1 MDEFFVQGVVGGVLN
16 RHKGRT
22 LDKDRIQ
29 TLMVEIASNIDR
41 ATQFTNVKEV
51 NIDEQNRNYN
61 FIMNEMSQAERE
73 HLFHWQE
80 DNKYIYESPDGKYV
94 FRRLAGEEYTP
105 EQKEE
110 IDLKT
115 GEPTGRTFADY
126 PFSKG
131 LAKDNP
137 LSIEMWKGYAGKSE
151 ADDKD
156 YVDYVSSVDGT
167 KERLSKEYLEYWTCD
182 YCNKNT
188 HEIDYDYLSGTD
200 HLECC
205 LKAEELQEKSDK
217 IMKTLDEKMK
227 DFDLSKSE
235 SNENSKV
242 DMSAKTKRGKK

>member
-16 RHKGRT
+16 RHKNRT

-29 TLMVEIASNIDR
+29 TLMVEIAAVLDR
-41 ATQFTNVKEV
+41 ATQFTNVKEM

-61 FIMNEMSQAERE
+61 FIMSEMSQGERE
-73 HLFHWQE
+73 HLFNWQQ
-80 DNKYIYESPDGKYV
+80 DNKYIYESPDGRYV
-94 FRRLAGEEYTP
+94 FRRLAGEKYTP

-110 IDLKT
+110 IDLRT

-137 LSIEMWKGYAGKSE
+137 LSIEMWKGYSDKSE
-151 ADDKD
+151 ADEKA
-156 YVDYVSSVDGT
+156 
-167 KERLSKEYLEYWTCD
+167 YLDYWTCD

-205 LKAEELQEKSDK
+205 LKAEALQEKSDK

-242 DMSAKTKRGKK
+242 DMTSKSKRGKK

>member
-16 RHKGRT
+16 RHKNRT
-22 LDKDRIQ
+22 LDKNRIA
-29 TLMVEIASNIDR
+29 TLSVEIASNLDK
-41 ATQFTNVKEV
+41 ASQYTDVVKEA
-51 NIDEQNRNYN
+51 N
-61 FIMNEMSQAERE
+61 
-73 HLFHWQE
+73 
-80 DNKYIYESPDGKYV
+80 
-94 FRRLAGEEYTP
+94 
-105 EQKEE
+105 
-110 IDLKT
+110 
-115 GEPTGRTFADY
+115 
-126 PFSKG
+126 

-151 ADDKD
+151 ADEKD

-242 DMSAKTKRGKK
+242 DMGDK

>member
-22 LDKDRIQ
+22 LDKKRIS
-29 TLMVEIASNIDR
+29 TLSVEIASNIDR
-41 ATQFTNVKEV
+41 ATQFTNVKEI

-61 FIMNEMSQAERE
+61 FIMDEMSEGERE
-73 HLFHWQE
+73 HLFNWQQE

-137 LSIEMWKGYAGKSE
+137 LSIEMWKGWDGKE
-151 ADDKD
+151 EPL
-156 YVDYVSSVDGT
+156 T
-167 KERLSKEYLEYWTCD
+167 KEYLDYWTCD
-182 YCNKNT
+182 ICNEHT
-188 HEIDYDYLSGTD
+188 HEVDYDYLGNNRN
-200 HLECC
+200 HLGCE
-205 LKAEELQEKSDK
+205 LKQEELQSKSDK
-217 IMKTLDEKMK
+217 VMKKVEEEMK
-227 DFDLSKSE
+227 DFDLSKSK

-242 DMSAKTKRGKK
+242 DMGDK